1 LSRPLEARTID
12 ELEAGGHVL
21 VSRLQYLGDVILTL
35 PMVQLL
41 RERFPRARIDYLA
54 RGSAADILV
63 GEPLFDRV
71 FSISD
76 GSLRSTWRLI
86 RELRARNYSL
96 AIDLYSNPRSAIAT
110 RLSGARMR
118 VGGSRRGRQRL
129 YTHPVTVPADER
141 AAPQFHIAHLGPLG
155 ITGQASKP
163 SLTISN
169 DENQEA
175 LSALTE
181 LGVDVGKPVIGV
193 HPGGKWVV
201 KRWPVDQFAS
211 LAERLIVAYGM
222 QVLVMHGPGEEMYRD
237 ELQGRLGSRALYSPT
252 LPIRRTAAAIN
263 ALDAMVV
270 SDGGI
275 MHVAVAVGTP
285 TVGIFGSAEPDVWF
299 PYEDYGPYVAAW
311 VPITCRPCHVHEC
324 SHISCLRN
332 LSPAMV
338 EEKLLGVLASHPRAR
353 STGPVGR

>member
-1 LSRPLEARTID
+1 MID

-21 VSRLQYLGDVILTL
+21 VSRLQYLGDVVLTL

-41 RERFPRARIDYLA
+41 RERFARARIDYLA
-54 RGSAADILV
+54 RGGAADILV

-71 FSISD
+71 FDMSG
-76 GSLRSTWRLI
+76 GSLQSALRLI
-86 RELRARNYSL
+86 RELRARKYSL

-110 RLSGARMR
+110 RLSGAKMR

-129 YTHPVTVPADER
+129 YTHPVTVPADVR
-141 AAPQFHIAHLGPLG
+141 AATQFHIAHLEPLG
-155 ITGQASKP
+155 ITGQPSKP
-163 SLTISN
+163 SLTISK

-181 LGVDVGKPVIGV
+181 LGVDVGEPVIGI

-201 KRWPVDQFAS
+201 KRWPADQFAA
-211 LAERLIVAYGM
+211 LAERLIDAYGM
-222 QVLVMHGPGEEMYRD
+222 QILVMQGPGEEMYRD
-237 ELQGRLGSRALYSPT
+237 ELRRRLGSRALYLPT
-252 LPIRRTAAAIN
+252 QPIRRTAGIIH

-299 PYEDYGPYVAAW
+299 PYEEYGPYVAAW

-324 SHISCLRN
+324 SHISCLRK

-338 EEKLLGVLASHPRAR
+338 EERLLGVLTSRPGAR

>member
-1 LSRPLEARTID
+1 VID

-21 VSRLQYLGDVILTL
+21 VSRLQYLGDVLLTL

-54 RGSAADILV
+54 RGGAADILV
-63 GEPLFDRV
+63 GEPIFDRV
-71 FSISD
+71 FDMSD
-76 GSLRSTWRLI
+76 GSLQSALRVI
-86 RELRARNYSL
+86 RELRARKYSL

-118 VGGSRRGRQRL
+118 VGGSRRGRRRL
-129 YTHPVTVPADER
+129 YTHPVWVPGDVR
-141 AAPQFHIAHLGPLG
+141 AATQFHIAHLEPLG
-155 ITGQASKP
+155 ITGQPSKP
-163 SLTISN
+163 SLTISK
-169 DENQEA
+169 DENHEA

-181 LGVDVGKPVIGV
+181 LGVDAGKPVIGI

-201 KRWPVDQFAS
+201 KRWPADQFAS
-211 LAERLIVAYGM
+211 LAERVIDAYGM
-222 QVLVMHGPGEEMYRD
+222 QILVMHGPGEETYRD
-237 ELQGRLGSRALYSPT
+237 ELRRRLGSRALYLPT
-252 LPIRRTAAAIN
+252 LPIRRTAGIIH

-299 PYEDYGPYVAAW
+299 PYEEYGPYFAAW

-324 SHISCLRN
+324 SHISCLRK

-338 EEKLLGVLASHPRAR
+338 EERLLGVLTSHPAR
-353 STGPVGR
+353 SKGPVGL